1 MSNTKRSPG
10 ALQWLVVVA
19 AILLSGQVR
28 AGRIADDGDWT
39 GTVGNATTGG
49 GTANATI
56 VGGSG
61 LNVSATASTNN
72 SFGIGGP
79 AAVPLS
85 ASLGTAEAGILPTWY
100 SPDMSPVAGRFGFH
114 VLGSLNTTFTGSTMD
129 PACSHAVGSPVGS
142 TITCHGTSTLTI
154 TFEHP
159 VTNPVLHL
167 SRAGGG
173 VNVIAGPSSFSVS
186 ASFELLTPNA
196 GMSLLN
202 SNGRLAV
209 SGNTIAWVPPPP
221 GVSIIGLC
229 SDLTRGTGCGSIRI
243 NGTFTT
249 LTFRTTMSVQRVS
262 GTTVMTGFSGDVAHL
277 MVSVEEDYGDA
288 PASYDPGTNDASHIL
303 TDLRLG
309 PAATADNTTLINTG
323 ATPSPFIGAAMPT
336 PTASGDANDDGA
348 SIPAN
353 VSNVAGAS
361 TTIPVQLSGASKA
374 GTVCGWLDFNR
385 NGAFTSA
392 EGVCQAF
399 AANATN
405 AVLTLTTPAG
415 AGTGA
420 TVVRIRASYDAM
432 STSTF
437 TGLLDSGEVEDYVA
451 SLGVVQP
458 DFGTCDA
465 RMFMDQ
471 IPSNTSTLFNVD
483 YGTAPF
489 TLFPMGSSTSTTGRN
504 AVGYNALDNYIYGI
518 RWPTGSGL
526 VDLIRVGSN
535 GAGQNLGPIA
545 GLPTG
550 TTWNN
555 GVISPT
561 GDYYLKSGLSTT
573 TLYRVNL
580 ATLPYTA
587 TPITLSQPVQ
597 AFDLAWH
604 NGRLYGVDIT
614 SSPAQLVSIDPV
626 SGAVTTLGPTFPLNN
641 ALAMWGFNNMLLG
654 SSGGAIYALDPVTG
668 ASTLMSIIS
677 PTSNNGDGANCPT
690 ANISFNGDL
699 SVTKTNTPA
708 SGPNDLP
715 TDTYTPGE
723 TRTYTIVVSNPNTSF
738 GAQNITVSDPVPAG
752 IDVSTV
758 SWTCA
763 NTSGGSRCAAASGT
777 GALNDTALDLPSGSV
792 ATYQVTMTVPTTFTG
807 DLSNTV
813 TITPPSYFN
822 DTNAANNTATDIDF
836 ATARLTLTKI
846 SQGGTRAFTFTGNN
860 GWASQTL
867 TTLVPGVGVTGTTQ
881 TLSTLG
887 TATTITETMPTGF
900 VLSGVTC
907 TGMGAGGAVT
917 TGANSFTLNA
927 AAVVAGS
934 NIACTVTNSVQSQP
948 VFPTCPAGMY
958 LSQSPNTNTNT
969 TLYDIVTTT
978 NPFTYPA
985 IGQGANVYNAI
996 GFNPVDNFIY
1006 GINGGGGSGNRLIRV
1021 GADGSSVDL
1030 GPVAGGM
1037 VTDNWIMGTF
1047 SDTGVMYVLAGG
1059 GSTNLR
1065 VINVQTNTSTLV
1077 TLSAS
1082 VQASDMAW
1090 IGGLIY
1096 TVQGNGQLRSINPAT
1111 GTVTNIGSPT
1121 AAVDYGA
1128 MFGSPTG
1135 LFGSAN
1141 GGGFYRFDLATG
1153 ARTLISSSPGSNV
1166 NDGASCPTAPITF
1179 SADLSVTKTN
1189 TPAQGPNDLPDDP
1202 YVPGEVRTYSI
1213 VVTNQGPFGMQ
1224 NASVIDAI
1232 PAGIDAATVSWTCA
1246 SISGGAVCG
1255 AASGTGALN
1264 DTGLDLPP
1272 NAVATYLVTL
1282 TVPTG
1287 FTGAL
1292 SNTVTVTP
1300 PNNINDTDTSNN
1312 TATDVDTQATANLSI
1327 TKASTTSP
1335 VVAGGTISYS
1345 IVVTNSGPSAADN
1358 AVVSDDWTTVP
1369 GLDCSATAVPPGTAT
1384 CAASG
1389 TAGTQCP
1396 APASVTPAGLQA
1408 GLAIPAL
1415 PNGGIVTFTLQCAV
1429 TATGQ

>member
-1 MSNTKRSPG
+1 MSSTKRSPG

-28 AGRIADDGDWT
+28 AGRIADDGAWT

-405 AVLTLTTPAG
+405 AVLTFTTPAG

-437 TGLLDSGEVEDYVA
+437 TGLLDSGEVEDYVT

-471 IPSNTSTLFNVD
+471 IPSSISTLYDVN

-489 TLFPMGSSTSTTGRN
+489 TLTPKGSSTSTTGRN
-504 AVGYNALDNYIYGI
+504 GIGYNVLDNFIYGI
-518 RWPTGSGL
+518 RWPTSGGI
-526 VDLIRVGSN
+526 VELIRVDIN
-535 GAGQNLGPIA
+535 GAGQNLGAIA
-545 GLPTG
+545 GLPAG

-555 GVISPT
+555 GVISPA

-587 TPITLSQPVQ
+587 TQITLSQPVQ
-597 AFDLAWH
+597 TFDLAWH

-614 SSPAQLVSIDPV
+614 ATPRLVSIDPV
-626 SGAVTTLGPTFPLNN
+626 SGAVTMLGPTFPLNN

-654 SSGGAIYALDPVTG
+654 SSGSTIFALDPVTG
-668 ASTLMSIIS
+668 ASTLLSVIS
-677 PTSNNGDGANCPT
+677 PTSNNGDGANCPAADIT
-690 ANISFNGDL
+690 FNGDL
-699 SVTKTNTPA
+699 SVTKTNTPG

-715 TDTYTPGE
+715 TDTYTPGVQ
-723 TRTYTIVVSNPNTSF
+723 RTYTIVVTNPNTSF

-752 IDVSTV
+752 IDASTV

-763 NTSGGSRCAAASGT
+763 NTSGGSRCGSASGT

-792 ATYQVTMTVPTTFTG
+792 ATYLVTMTVPTTFTG

-822 DTNAANNTATDIDF
+822 DTDTANNTATDVDQP
-836 ATARLTLTKI
+836 AARVTI
-846 SQGGTRAFTFTGNN
+846 SKVSVGGVGAFAFTGTN
-860 GWASQTL
+860 GIAAQTITTTVAGTPVSGTPQIL
-867 TTLVPGVGVTGTTQ
+867 TAV
-881 TLSTLG
+881 G
-887 TATTITETMPTGF
+887 TATTITESVPPAGY
-900 VLSGVTC
+900 VLTSISC
-907 TGMGAGGAVT
+907 TGLPGGTATPNLGARSV
-917 TGANSFTLNA
+917 TLNA
-927 AAVVAGS
+927 AATAAGADITCTFTNTLTQPALSIAKTS
-934 NIACTVTNSVQSQP
+934 NGPWTVGQTGATYTLNVSNAGNLATSGTITVRDQLPTGIGIRPATGFSPAAGWTCSYSDEAAQSATTI
-948 VFPTCPAGMY
+948 V
-958 LSQSPNTNTNT
+958 PNTGMLVTCT
-969 TLYDIVTTT
+969 SATSIPVGGAVALTLPVVVTSTS
-978 NPFTYPA
+978 PA
-985 IGQGANVYNAI
+985 SV
-996 GFNPVDNFIY
+996 
-1006 GINGGGGSGNRLIRV
+1006 INYASIGGGGDPFNG
-1021 GADGSSVDL
+1021 GTAPTAGPGCADGAHCTSATTSVTPSPPAPATCPS
-1030 GPVAGGM
+1030 GAPVNLFSPAPFQSNFF
-1037 VTDNWIMGTF
+1037 TDNATQTRTATF
-1047 SDTGVMYVLAGG
+1047 IATAG
-1059 GSTNLR
+1059 N
-1065 VINVQTNTSTLV
+1065 
-1077 TLSAS
+1077 
-1082 VQASDMAW
+1082 
-1090 IGGLIY
+1090 Y
-1096 TVQGNGQLRSINPAT
+1096 TV
-1111 GTVTNIGSPT
+1111 
-1121 AAVDYGA
+1121 
-1128 MFGSPTG
+1128 
-1135 LFGSAN
+1135 
-1141 GGGFYRFDLATG
+1141 
-1153 ARTLISSSPGSNV
+1153 
-1166 NDGASCPTAPITF
+1166 
-1179 SADLSVTKTN
+1179 
-1189 TPAQGPNDLPDDP
+1189 
-1202 YVPGEVRTYSI
+1202 
-1213 VVTNQGPFGMQ
+1213 
-1224 NASVIDAI
+1224 
-1232 PAGIDAATVSWTCA
+1232 
-1246 SISGGAVCG
+1246 
-1255 AASGTGALN
+1255 GTGAGGRFIVDMN
-1264 DTGLDLPP
+1264 WRWSPGFPLPS
-1272 NAVATYLVTL
+1272 NAATMSLRVNGTIYATMTTQAGYAGFATLVSSNGATLFNGTTTMETNRTSNENIWVTL
-1282 TVPTG
+1282 P
-1287 FTGAL
+1287 A
-1292 SNTVTVTP
+1292 SVTT
-1300 PNNINDTDTSNN
+1300 ITSVEMVY
-1312 TATDVDTQATANLSI
+1312 TAGATADDFFFSGPALYGCLSPADLTI

-1335 VVAGGTISYS
+1335 VVAGDTITYS
-1345 IVVTNSGPSAADN
+1345 ITVTNNGPSAANN

-1369 GLDCSATAVPPGTAT
+1369 GLNCSALAVPPGTAT

-1396 APASVTPAGLQA
+1396 APASVTPAALQA
-1408 GLAIPAL
+1408 GLAVPVF
-1415 PNGGIVTFTLQCAV
+1415 PSGGIVTFTLQCAV
-1429 TATGQ
+1429 TATGL